1 VLIDRTHRPWA
12 VASAAILAVAIVAYI
27 PYALGPSR
35 PTGGSAPGLIYGIV
49 GFAFMAFVTLLAL
62 RKKFPIW
69 RIGRTTTWMRGHLW
83 LGALSL
89 PLVLLHAGFLFGQG
103 LSSWMMWLFVVVYAS
118 GVFGA
123 WLQHTMP
130 RRLLRDVPM
139 ETIYDQI
146 GHVRE
151 QLLDEADTVVADAC
165 GKLEVAIAVPAV
177 LTGSAGPP
185 AASPAAAPAKAGAA
199 ALATVMRA
207 GTAGADDTAPL
218 RDFYVKEMRPFVQ
231 APSRKHALADSVTA
245 AGMFEKVRALAP
257 ASAAPAIAD
266 LESICEEERQLM
278 RQERIHG
285 LLHAWLIV
293 HVPLSFALMVFA
305 VVHIVMALRF

>member
-1 VLIDRTHRPWA
+1 MLIDRTHRPWA
-12 VASAAILAVAIVAYI
+12 IASGAILAVAVVAYI
-27 PYALGPSR
+27 PYALGPAR
-35 PTGGSAPGLIYGIV
+35 PTGGSLLGLTYGIV

-89 PLVLLHAGFLFGQG
+89 PLILLHAGFLFGHG
-103 LSSWMMWLFVVVYAS
+103 LTSLMMWLFVVVYAS

-123 WLQHTMP
+123 YLQHTMP
-130 RRLLRDVPM
+130 RRLLREVPM

-165 GKLEVAIAVPAV
+165 GKLQVAVAVPMLPGAPAV
-177 LTGSAGPP
+177 AGSAS
-185 AASPAAAPAKAGAA
+185 AS

-207 GTAGADDTAPL
+207 GTTGADDTAPL
-218 RDFYVKEMRPFVQ
+218 RDFYMKELRPFVQ
-231 APSRKHALADSVTA
+231 APARGHALADPATA
-245 AGMFEKVRALAP
+245 ASMFEKVRAISP
-257 ASAAPAIAD
+257 ASVAGAIND

-278 RQERIHG
+278 RQERMHG
-285 LLHAWLIV
+285 LLHAWLVV

>member
-1 VLIDRTHRPWA
+1 MIIDRTHRPWA
-12 VASAAILAVAIVAYI
+12 MASGAILAVAVVVYV
-27 PYALGPSR
+27 PYALGSTRPS
-35 PTGGSAPGLIYGIV
+35 GGSFLGLAYGIA

-89 PLVLLHAGFLFGQG
+89 PLILLHAGFLFGHG
-103 LSSWMMWLFVVVYAS
+103 LTALMMWLFVVVYAS

-130 RRLLRDVPM
+130 RRLLREVPM

-151 QLLDEADTVVADAC
+151 QLREEADTVVADAC
-165 GKLEVAIAVPAV
+165 GRLEVEISVPV
-177 LTGSAGPP
+177 SAAGARSGPP
-185 AASPAAAPAKAGAA
+185 AG

-207 GTAGADDTAPL
+207 GTIDADDTAPL
-218 RDFYVKEMRPFVQ
+218 RDFYMKEMRPFVQ
-231 APSRKHALADSVTA
+231 APARAHALADPVTA
-245 AGMFEKVRALAP
+245 AAMFEKVRALAP
-257 ASAAPAIAD
+257 GSVAAAIAD
-266 LESICEEERQLM
+266 LESICEEERQLL
-278 RQERIHG
+278 RQERMHG

-305 VVHIVMALRF
+305 VVHVVMALRF